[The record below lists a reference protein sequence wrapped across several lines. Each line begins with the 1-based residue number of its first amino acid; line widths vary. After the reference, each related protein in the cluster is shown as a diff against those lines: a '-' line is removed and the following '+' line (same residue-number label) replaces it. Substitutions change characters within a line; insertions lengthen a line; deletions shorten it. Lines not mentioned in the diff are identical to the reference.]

1 MYTAIQE
8 MRDERGQR
16 LILHSPNI
24 VNLCIDSYDEEK
36 QCGRLYHQYTDHTV
50 IFSSLIEA
58 LDRMERL
65 YDEIQFPHAATRLR
79 SFSENE
85 GSGSW
90 WNGSSAIPEGAAAQ
104 GKRKEAE
111 EMTAP
116 QKKCP
121 GEKAIPGRRW
131 AAGKSAGTV
140 ETFDQVIGHRG
151 ESATFIIRV
160 QYRQYSS
167 WQGEVTWMDG
177 RRRLP
182 FRSVL
187 ELARLI
193 DGAINVSGK
202 EATPGKRFPASQAGN
217 QEGKWGQAESGFHGN

>member
-8 MRDERGQR
+8 MRDERGER

-50 IFSSLIEA
+50 MFSSLFEA

-65 YDEIQFPHAATRLR
+65 YDEIQFPQAATRFR
-79 SFSENE
+79 SFREDERTEDWCN
-85 GSGSW
+85 GSGR
-90 WNGSSAIPEGAAAQ
+90 ILEGLAVQ
-104 GKRKEAE
+104 EEFSVSGKRKSSESMRMPERNPVGSVEA
-111 EMTAP
+111 
-116 QKKCP
+116 
-121 GEKAIPGRRW
+121 
-131 AAGKSAGTV
+131 
-140 ETFDQVIGHRG
+140 FDKVIGHRG
-151 ESATFIIRV
+151 EDATFIIRV

-177 RRRLP
+177 RCRLA

-193 DGAINVSGK
+193 DNAMNVSGK
-202 EATPGKRFPASQAGN
+202 EATEPEKRTPAMQAGIRREN
-217 QEGKWGQAESGFHGN
+217 GARSEAVSTTNDDGK